1 MKTTPV
7 KFASIDDYIATF
19 PEDVQKKLNEL
30 RATIHAAAPGAE
42 EKISYHMPG
51 FALNGNLVYFAAF
64 KNHIGFFG
72 GSDAGSAGYKKEWAK
87 YVGPK
92 GSLKFPLD
100 KPLPLKLVSKVVK
113 IRVAENKKKAK
124 MSASKKKG

>member
-1 MKTTPV
+1 MKATQV

-19 PEDVQKKLNEL
+19 PEDIQKKLEEL
-30 RATIHAAAPGAE
+30 RATVHAAAPGAE

-72 GSDAGSAGYKKEWAK
+72 GSDAGSEAYKNELAR
-87 YVGPK
+87 YAGPK
-92 GSLKFPLD
+92 GSLKFPYD
-100 KPLPLKLVSKVVK
+100 KPLPLKLIRRIVK
-113 IRVAENKKKAK
+113 IRVAENNKKVRLKA
-124 MSASKKKG
+124 SGAT